1 MFYSPIFTRKS
12 GQNIALS
19 ADQLILGQAPGVLSG
34 QAYTRNFVLKDKSQ
48 TRSSGKTDAA
58 LVASA
63 TDSVAEFDEDK
74 KTALQHVQ
82 HFLHANPAMVPVF
95 ILIVSVIAFRIAA
108 GDRFFT
114 AFNLSLIIQQVT
126 VIGFLACAQTLII
139 LTAGIDLSIAAIMV
153 LASVVA
159 GKLAVVLG
167 VPPVLA
173 IPAGFLVGTLSGMLN
188 GILVT
193 RLRLPPFIVTLGTW
207 NIFFALL
214 IWYSGSQSIRS
225 RDIDT
230 IAPSLKWFGNQLSI
244 GGAVFTYGSFLMVG
258 VFFVLWY
265 VLNNTAWGRHVYAVG
280 DDKQAAELS
289 GINTNRLLL
298 SVYAVAGFIAGV
310 AAWVSI
316 GRVGSVSP
324 QSFYDA
330 NLDSIT
336 AVVIGGTSL
345 FGGRGSILGALFGAL
360 IVGVFS
366 SGLKIAGVDVIWQR
380 FAIGCLIILAV
391 GVDQWLRR
399 VSG

>member
-1 MFYSPIFTRKS
+1 MSSTTPESNSNAES
-12 GQNIALS
+12 G
-19 ADQLILGQAPGVLSG
+19 
-34 QAYTRNFVLKDKSQ
+34 
-48 TRSSGKTDAA
+48 
-58 LVASA
+58 LVAA
-63 TDSVAEFDEDK
+63 TADSVAEFEEDR

-82 HFLHANPAMVPVF
+82 HFLHGNPAMVPVI
-95 ILIVSVIAFRIAA
+95 ILIVSVIAFRIVA
-108 GDRFFT
+108 GERFFT

-126 VIGFLACAQTLII
+126 IIGFLACAQTLII

-167 VPPVLA
+167 VPPVIA
-173 IPAGFLVGTLSGMLN
+173 IPAGFLVGTLSGMVN
-188 GILVT
+188 GLLVT

-207 NIFFALL
+207 NIFFALV

-225 RDIDT
+225 QDIDK
-230 IAPSLKWFGNQLSI
+230 IAPSLKFFGERVSV
-244 GGAVFTYGSFLMVG
+244 GGAVFTYGSFLMVA
-258 VFFVLWY
+258 VFFILWY

-280 DDKQAAELS
+280 DDKEAAELS
-289 GINTNRLLL
+289 GINTDRLLL
-298 SVYAVAGFIAGV
+298 SVYGVAGFIAGV
-310 AAWVSI
+310 AAWVSV

-391 GVDQWLRR
+391 GIDQWLRR
-399 VSG
+399 VSA

>member
-1 MFYSPIFTRKS
+1 MAPRFPFGILENTHIKEVDTMVDSTR
-12 GQNIALS
+12 S
-19 ADQLILGQAPGVLSG
+19 ADVSAESG
-34 QAYTRNFVLKDKSQ
+34 LL
-48 TRSSGKTDAA
+48 AA
-58 LVASA
+58 GA
-63 TDSVAEFDEDK
+63 DSVAAFDEDR
-74 KTALQHVQ
+74 KTFMQRIQ
-82 HFLHANPAMVPVF
+82 HFLHGNPAMVPVI
-95 ILIVSVIAFRIAA
+95 ILLISVIAFRLVA
-108 GDRFFT
+108 GERFFT

-126 VIGFLACAQTLII
+126 IIGFLACAQTLII

-159 GKLAVVLG
+159 GKAAVMLG
-167 VPPVLA
+167 VPSVLA
-173 IPAGFLVGTLSGMLN
+173 IPMGFVVGTLCGMVN
-188 GILVT
+188 GVLVT

-207 NIFFALL
+207 NIFFALV

-225 RDIDT
+225 QDIDK
-230 IAPSLKWFGNQLSI
+230 IAPSLKFFGERVSL
-244 GGAVFTYGSFLMVG
+244 GGAVFTYGSFLMVL
-258 VFFVLWY
+258 VFLILWY

-280 DDKQAAELS
+280 DDRDAAELS

-298 SVYAVAGFIAGV
+298 SVYGVAGFIAGV

-391 GVDQWLRR
+391 GIDQWLRR
-399 VSG
+399 VSA